1 MSQSLCKPSAT
12 ATPDLAGGVNVTNI
26 FISVA
31 MNNAPATESF
41 CAAPTVVHFKMLCS
55 DRSSDRHASPG
66 I

>member
-12 ATPDLAGGVNVTNI
+12 ATLDLAGGVNVTNI

-41 CAAPTVVHFKMLCS
+41 LCGS
-55 DRSSDRHASPG
+55 NGRTL
-66 I
+66 